1 MALYIG
7 CDAHRK
13 FSVFVSVDSSNRE
26 SAPQRVEHDHE
37 AMETY
42 LEGFPLGSEVAL
54 EASGGWYW
62 LVDLMESCGL
72 MVHLADPLEAKKR
85 MRGRNKTDALDARGL
100 AYLLRDGR
108 LPEIWIPPAELL
120 DLRGLLRARLSLRQR
135 QSALKCRVNSA
146 LNRYGLKQNRE
157 LRQDLF
163 TGRGR
168 VELAVMI
175 QRLPKSTRL
184 ATQAEWDLIDQME
197 RHIGTLEDS
206 LLRQLH
212 VDARRQLLTS
222 LPGIGRVLSATIL
235 LEVGEQARFP
245 TAGHLCSY
253 AGLVPRVFASGG
265 KTRHGRT
272 PVDCNH
278 YLKWAFVEAANCI
291 VWNRRRYE
299 NHHVIRLYDKIRQRS
314 NHGKAAVALARH
326 LAEAAWHV
334 LQKNQPYREP
344 APSAVS
350 SSANGSARC

>member
-1 MALYIG
+1 MALYVG

-13 FSVFVSVDSSNRE
+13 FSVFVTVDSKNRE
-26 SAPQRVEHDHE
+26 SAPQRVEHDPE
-37 AMETY
+37 EIQTY
-42 LEGFPLGSEVAL
+42 LEALPLGAEVAL
-54 EASGGWYW
+54 EASGSWYW
-62 LVDLMESCGL
+62 LVSLMEACGL
-72 MVHLADPLEAKKR
+72 VVHLADPLEAKKR

-108 LPEIWIPPAELL
+108 LPEIWIPPSALL
-120 DLRGLLRARLSLRQR
+120 DLRGLMRSRLDLRQR
-135 QSALKCRVNSA
+135 QSSLKCRVGAA
-146 LNRYGLKQNRE
+146 LNRYGLKENR
-157 LRQDLF
+157 DCAPGLF
-163 TGRGR
+163 HGPGR
-168 VELAVMI
+168 VELNTLI

-184 ATQAEWDLIDQME
+184 ASLAEWTVIDQMQKQ
-197 RHIGTLEDS
+197 IGVLEDS

-212 VDARRQLLTS
+212 KNPQRELLMS
-222 LPGIGRVLSATIL
+222 LPGVGRILSATIL
-235 LEVGEQARFP
+235 LETGEMARFP
-245 TAGHLCSY
+245 SAGHLCSY

-291 VWNRRRYE
+291 VWNRRRYRD
-299 NHHVIRLYDKIRQRS
+299 HHVIRLYDKIRQRS

-334 LQKNQPYREP
+334 LKKNQFYREP

-350 SSANGSARC
+350 SSANGSAR